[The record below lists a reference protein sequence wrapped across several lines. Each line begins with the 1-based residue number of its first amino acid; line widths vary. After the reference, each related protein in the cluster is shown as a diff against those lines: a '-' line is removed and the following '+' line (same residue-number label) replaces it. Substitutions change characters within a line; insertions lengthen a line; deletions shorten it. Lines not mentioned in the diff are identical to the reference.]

1 MDLSE
6 VSAGLQKIHGQ
17 FNWIN
22 AGGCGE
28 FANMLG
34 SKFKQSNLKYKY
46 VLIINNRFCGRTT
59 RESLRKFKELGDT
72 VNDKGVRNGNG
83 FDIAHIMV
91 YHKGIYFDSTGAHK
105 NLEYTN
111 WGKDRGYN
119 VGAIL
124 SQEILETW
132 CNQDTW
138 NDLFNREQIP
148 FMQNCV
154 SKLDFSSLNKV
165 N

>member
-46 VLIINNRFCGRTT
+46 VLIVSNHYRERST
-59 RESLRKFKELGDT
+59 RDALRDFKQLGDK
-72 VNDKGVRNGNG
+72 VNDKEVRNNNG

-91 YHKGIYFDSTGAHK
+91 YHKGIYFDSTGAHE
-105 NLEYTN
+105 NLEHTT
-111 WGKDRGYN
+111 WGKYRGYTI
-119 VGAIL
+119 GAIL
-124 SQEILETW
+124 SQEILENW

-138 NDLFNREQIP
+138 NDMFNREQIP
-148 FMQNCV
+148 FMRNCV